1 MIRRPPRSTR
11 TDTLFPYTT
20 LFRSAGLT
28 HSVDWISQPFPSITY
43 LKDRSSGAHFLSIP
57 GGHSI
62 DALCWLLGEYEKL
75 SATVKTAV
83 TEVEVVGTTGERI
96 KRTSADQI
104 LVAGELKSG
113 VVASVRLRSE
123 EHTSELQS
131 LMRISYAGFCLK
143 KTKTDRRTYK

>member
-1 MIRRPPRSTR
+1 MRIS
-11 TDTLFPYTT
+11 
-20 LFRSAGLT
+20 
-28 HSVDWISQPFPSITY
+28 DWTSDVCSSD
-43 LKDRSSGAHFLSIP
+43 LRSSGAHFLSIP

-113 VVASVRLRSE
+113 VVASVRLSGRSE
-123 EHTSELQS
+123 EQPSELQA
-131 LMRISYAGFCLK
+131 LMRISYAVFSLK
-143 KTKTDRRTYK
+143 KKNIT

>member
-1 MIRRPPRSTR
+1 M
-11 TDTLFPYTT
+11 
-20 LFRSAGLT
+20 
-28 HSVDWISQPFPSITY
+28 
-43 LKDRSSGAHFLSIP
+43 SSP

-62 DALCWLLGEYEKL
+62 DSRCWMLGEYEKL

-113 VVASVRLRSE
+113 VVASVRLSGASSPGTGIRLEIKGDDGDPVIQAEIGRASRKE
-123 EHTSELQS
+123 RVCQDVE
-131 LMRISYAGFCLK
+131 ISGGAGTLK
-143 KTKTDRRTYK
+143 KK

>member
-1 MIRRPPRSTR
+1 M
-11 TDTLFPYTT
+11 
-20 LFRSAGLT
+20 
-28 HSVDWISQPFPSITY
+28 
-43 LKDRSSGAHFLSIP
+43 SSP

-62 DALCWLLGEYEKL
+62 DALCWLLGDYEKL

-113 VVASVRLRSE
+113 VVAFVRLSGASAPGTGIRF
-123 EHTSELQS
+123 ELNGEIGS
-131 LMRISYAGFCLK
+131 AHVRIPVPEAALLCRLLL
-143 KTKTDRRTYK
+143 